1 MGRNAHPAFLWSDM
15 ATNITFTLDTTS
27 AIGELGP
34 QRGPSGRVRETV
46 LATGS
51 SSSAGDDGTYTPT
64 YCHKNCTIPEG
75 NFRIASETATLGG
88 ASLSIVALDALAS
101 NAVRFT
107 IEGDY

>member
-1 MGRNAHPAFLWSDM
+1 M

-27 AIGELGP
+27 AQGELGP

-51 SSSAGDDGTYTPT
+51 GSAAGDDGTYTPA
-64 YCHKNCTIPEG
+64 YCHKNCTIVDG
-75 NFRIASETATLGG
+75 DFRIASATESLGG
-88 ASLSIVALDALAS
+88 VSLSIAAISAIGS

-107 IEGDY
+107 LEGDF